1 MATEAGDDPTFETI
15 DWEEVSAGQRSM
27 GRRTWAFVSL
37 LAALALVFSYDYF
50 VIGTND
56 PILGAW
62 NPTRLDW
69 LFGASVLVAVFYL
82 LVPLARNRRLT
93 RLYWNRLRTNRLAIA
108 SLGFVLLFVFVG
120 LFAPVL
126 IDLLEA
132 IGVTTGQTRY
142 GIAPYQPPYG
152 TSISTGLAPL
162 CAGEVANGLCRG
174 TYHHPLGTTTGGQDV
189 LAQLLVGTR
198 IALHVALITATL
210 LVPIATLV
218 GTTAAYFGGRVDSLL
233 MRYVDLQQVIPAFFV
248 YLIVQFIYGGSV
260 FLLVLVFGLLNWG
273 GVTRLV
279 RSDALEE
286 VESGYVKAAE
296 SAGRGRLRIVRRHL
310 LPNVSSTV
318 LTAVTLQ
325 IPTLLII
332 ETTVSYLNLGARTQT
347 TWGLLI
353 AGGFTENTFPS
364 QWWIAAF
371 PVLALILT
379 TVSFSVLGDALR
391 DALDPRGGQ

>member
-1 MATEAGDDPTFETI
+1 
-15 DWEEVSAGQRSM
+15 
-27 GRRTWAFVSL
+27 
-37 LAALALVFSYDYF
+37 
-50 VIGTND
+50 
-56 PILGAW
+56 
-62 NPTRLDW
+62 
-69 LFGASVLVAVFYL
+69 
-82 LVPLARNRRLT
+82 
-93 RLYWNRLRTNRLAIA
+93 
-108 SLGFVLLFVFVG
+108 
-120 LFAPVL
+120 
-126 IDLLEA
+126 
-132 IGVTTGQTRY
+132 
-142 GIAPYQPPYG
+142 
-152 TSISTGLAPL
+152 
-162 CAGEVANGLCRG
+162 
-174 TYHHPLGTTTGGQDV
+174 
-189 LAQLLVGTR
+189 
-198 IALHVALITATL
+198 
-210 LVPIATLV
+210 VPIATVV

-248 YLIVQFIYGGSV
+248 YLVVQFLYGGSV

-273 GVTRLV
+273 GVARLV

-296 SAGRGRLRIVRRHL
+296 SAGHGRLRIVRRHL

-332 ETTVSYLNLGARTQT
+332 EATVSYLDLGARTQL

-364 QWWIAAF
+364 QWWIAAS

-391 DALDPRGGQ
+391 DALDLRGGQ